1 MLWLCCYFACGLLR
15 LGRLRLSSEDVR
27 LSSWLL
33 HNTWF
38 VEQGWSVI
46 QQFKSVVQ
54 LLCRLATACAP
65 KGCRLGGGCIVAA
78 WQHIIR
84 AS

>member
-1 MLWLCCYFACGLLR
+1 MLWLCCYFACGLFR

-38 VEQGWSVI
+38 VEQGLSVI
-46 QQFKSVVQ
+46 QQFRVSYNF
-54 LLCRLATACAP
+54 CA
-65 KGCRLGGGCIVAA
+65 GSLRRVRTRVCRLGGGCV
-78 WQHIIR
+78 QHIIR
-84 AS
+84 ASL